1 MGSNQVPDAI
11 HQKLVLNTALTEVSR
26 AEQAVLEAAE
36 QCGYD
41 GSERFAVKLAI
52 EEALANA
59 IKHGNA
65 CDPAK
70 RVILEFSITGDE
82 LRISVC
88 DEGPGFNPC
97 CIPDPT
103 LDENLE
109 KPSGRGVMLMRTY
122 MNEVFFNQSGNCVT
136 MIKRRARKPEKKAN
150 GSR

>member
-1 MGSNQVPDAI
+1 MAQAI
-11 HQKLVLNTALTEVSR
+11 HRKLILETALAEVSR

-36 QCGYD
+36 SMGYD

-65 CDPAK
+65 CDPSK
-70 RVILEFSITGDE
+70 RVVMEFSASEDE

-88 DEGPGFNPC
+88 DEGPGFDPGN
-97 CIPDPT
+97 IPDPT

-122 MNEVFFNQSGNCVT
+122 MNEVYFNQTGNCVT
-136 MIKRRARKPEKKAN
+136 MVKRRSTAPQRS
-150 GSR
+150 GGGH